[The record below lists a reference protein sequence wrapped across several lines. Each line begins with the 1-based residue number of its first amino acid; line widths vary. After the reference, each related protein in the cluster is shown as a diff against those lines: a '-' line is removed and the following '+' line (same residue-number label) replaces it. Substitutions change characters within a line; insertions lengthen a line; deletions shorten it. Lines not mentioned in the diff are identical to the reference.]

1 MKWAIPHLYIPN
13 CREAV
18 EFYRRIFGGTIKNV
32 QPADGI
38 EGFRGQGGKYLHA
51 ELPIHERIVFYLAV
65 VFSGSVR
72 EGSRVCIALELE
84 SEDEIKKR
92 YNALADDGGSENGA
106 AKYILECL
114 YGMVIVKFGIT
125 WELNFP
131 RQSENGGLADA
142 GGH

>member
-32 QPADGI
+32 QPADGM

-51 ELPIHERIVFYLAV
+51 ELPIHERTVFYFAD

-84 SEDEIKKR
+84 SEDEINKR
-92 YNALADDGGSENGA
+92 YNALAEDGGIENGA
-106 AKYILECL
+106 AECL

-131 RQSENGGLADA
+131 RQPRMEV
-142 GGH
+142 

>member
-1 MKWAIPHLYIPN
+1 MGDPPSLYPELPGSGGILPK
-13 CREAV
+13 
-18 EFYRRIFGGTIKNV
+18 IFGGTIKNV
-32 QPADGI
+32 QPADGM

-51 ELPIHERIVFYLAV
+51 ELPIHERTVFYFAD

-92 YNALADDGGSENGA
+92 YNALAEDGGIENGA
-106 AKYILECL
+106 AECL

-131 RQSENGGLADA
+131 RQPRMEG
-142 GGH
+142 

>member
-13 CREAV
+13 CREAG

-38 EGFRGQGGKYLHA
+38 EGFRGQGGKYLHT
-51 ELPIHERIVFYLAV
+51 ELPINERIVFYLAV

-72 EGSRVCIALELE
+72 KSSRVCIVLELE

-92 YNALADDGGSENGA
+92 YNALAEDGE
-106 AKYILECL
+106 
-114 YGMVIVKFGIT
+114 VKM
-125 WELNFP
+125 ELQNTFWMP
-131 RQSENGGLADA
+131 LWHGDS
-142 GGH
+142 

>member
-1 MKWAIPHLYIPN
+1 MKWVIPHLHIPN

-18 EFYRRIFGGTIKNV
+18 EFYRRIFDGTIKNV
-32 QPADGI
+32 QPADGM

-51 ELPIHERIVFYLAV
+51 ELHINERTVFYFAD

-72 EGSRVCIALELE
+72 EGSRVSIALELE

-92 YNALADDGGSENGA
+92 YNALAEDEEMKMELQNTFWNA
-106 AKYILECL
+106 L
-114 YGMVIVKFGIT
+114 YGMVKDKFGIT

-131 RQSENGGLADA
+131 RQPRMEV
-142 GGH
+142 